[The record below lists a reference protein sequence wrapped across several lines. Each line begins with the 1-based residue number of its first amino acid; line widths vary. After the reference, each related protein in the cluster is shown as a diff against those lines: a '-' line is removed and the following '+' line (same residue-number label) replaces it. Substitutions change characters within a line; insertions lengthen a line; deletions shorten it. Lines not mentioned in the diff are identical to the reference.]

1 MLISDTKE
9 RIRLKKVTTTL
20 LIIALS
26 VSMVACSKIGSPG
39 NSSETQSTKSPSIA
53 TTSPS
58 TASPSPS
65 TATPSPSEATKSPS
79 AATPTPSESA
89 TKYKDGSYD
98 EKGDPWAQG
107 QEEAIIIIKD
117 GKIVNVTLMRLD
129 KTGKEIDYSKF
140 DGKVH
145 DGKTYPNLKEFRETL
160 AKKIIEIQSAQVDT
174 ISGAT
179 VSTGNWKVAAQ
190 KALEKAT
197 KEKEKEKEEEKK

>member
-1 MLISDTKE
+1 MT
-9 RIRLKKVTTTL
+9 
-20 LIIALS
+20 
-26 VSMVACSKIGSPG
+26 P
-39 NSSETQSTKSPSIA
+39 SSTSPSIA

-65 TATPSPSEATKSPS
+65 AATPSPSEATKSPS
-79 AATPTPSESA
+79 ASSKTPSESA

-107 QEEAIIIIKD
+107 EEEAILIIKN
-117 GKIVNVTLMRLD
+117 GKISGVTLMRLD
-129 KTGKEIDYSKF
+129 KTGKEVDYNTF

-145 DGKTYPNLKEFRETL
+145 GGKTYPNLKEFRETL

-190 KALEKAT
+190 KALSKAS
-197 KEKEKEKEEEKK
+197 EKESKKESKK